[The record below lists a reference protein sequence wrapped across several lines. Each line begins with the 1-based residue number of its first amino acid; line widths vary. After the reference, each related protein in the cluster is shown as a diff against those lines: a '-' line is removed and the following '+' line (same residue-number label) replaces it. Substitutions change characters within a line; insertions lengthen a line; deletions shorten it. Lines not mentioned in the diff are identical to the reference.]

1 MQLQPFEVFN
11 GITEL
16 IFIIITIILGLSI
29 IAKYPKT
36 KNREF
41 LLVGIVWIGVAEP
54 WFAGVFSFIYTLM
67 TGKMVTVSL
76 YLLIAFTF
84 VPLTIF
90 LWFIVFTDLVYKE
103 KQKVILL
110 IIAIYEIIFEVI
122 FLFLVFSN
130 PSSLAELHTPLVI
143 EYKLVI
149 QIYLVSTLLIILIT
163 GIIFSLK
170 TRQAGTQEFKWRGN
184 LLLIAF
190 ISIIIG
196 SIFDTFFTRD
206 VILILLK
213 RLLLIS
219 ASNEF
224 YLAFAMPKWMKTH
237 IFKIK

>member
-219 ASNEF
+219 ASIEF